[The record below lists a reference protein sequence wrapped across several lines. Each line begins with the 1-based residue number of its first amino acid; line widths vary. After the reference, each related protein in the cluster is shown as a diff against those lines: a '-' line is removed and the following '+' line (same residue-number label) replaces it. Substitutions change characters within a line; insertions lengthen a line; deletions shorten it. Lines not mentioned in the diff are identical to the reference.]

1 MREFD
6 TETLYLLRV
15 FEDITGARV
24 RDCIVDKN
32 NGTVVFVVSP
42 GQMGLA
48 IGKNGENIKIA
59 EKLLQK
65 QIKVFE
71 YAEDVEQFVR
81 NLIPKI
87 RRIEVKEDRVIVWV
101 DPLYKGKVIGK
112 EGSNIKLIRK
122 IMERNCRIKQ
132 IEIR

>member
-15 FEDITGARV
+15 FEDVTGAHV

-32 NGTVVFVVSP
+32 NGTVVFIVSP

-59 EKLLQK
+59 EKLLKK

-71 YAEDVEQFVR
+71 YAEDPEQFVK
-81 NLIPKI
+81 NLIPKTRRLEI
-87 RRIEVKEDRVIVWV
+87 REDKIIVWV
-101 DPLYKGKVIGK
+101 DPIHKGKVIGK

-122 IMERNCRIKQ
+122 IIERNCKIKN
-132 IEIR
+132 IEIK